1 MRLDYTN
8 GILMYCIPTVH
19 AFGSLSLTHTL
30 LVQTH
35 IHEVYAHG
43 RVNLLSYIKK
53 WLSWKKHR

>member
-35 IHEVYAHG
+35 INEVYAHG
-43 RVNLLSYIKK
+43 WVNLLSYIK
-53 WLSWKKHR
+53 